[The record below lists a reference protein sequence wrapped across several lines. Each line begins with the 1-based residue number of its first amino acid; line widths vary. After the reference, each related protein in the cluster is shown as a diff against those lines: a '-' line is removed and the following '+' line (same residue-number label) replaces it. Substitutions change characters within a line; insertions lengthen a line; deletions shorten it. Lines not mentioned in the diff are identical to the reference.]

1 MKWHL
6 RPWELSDVPAVAL
19 YANDSAIAAN
29 LRNVFPYPYTRKD
42 AEAFIGGCMAGEEAR
57 QLCRAI
63 CVDGHAA
70 GSIGIF
76 RREDVYCKQAEIG
89 YWLARPYWGKGIMS
103 EAVRRMCEEAFAH
116 WDIVRISAEVFA
128 PNTGSQWVLEKN
140 GFRKEGVVRQSVY
153 INGKLM
159 YSYLYALIR

>member
-116 WDIVRISAEVFA
+116 WDIVRISAEVLL
-128 PNTGSQWVLEKN
+128 PIPVLSGYWKRMGFEKK
-140 GFRKEGVVRQSVY
+140 GFCARASIKME
-153 INGKLM
+153 N
-159 YSYLYALIR
+159 